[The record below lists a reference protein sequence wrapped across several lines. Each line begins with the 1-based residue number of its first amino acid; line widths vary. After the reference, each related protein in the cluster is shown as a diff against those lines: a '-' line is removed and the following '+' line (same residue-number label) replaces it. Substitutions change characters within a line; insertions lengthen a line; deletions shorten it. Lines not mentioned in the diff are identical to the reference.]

1 MVYKPVI
8 SYFHSFI
15 TVPSENLLELKG
27 NRQVRYIVSSA
38 QKQRGSFLP

>member
-8 SYFHSFI
+8 SHFHSFI
-15 TVPSENLLELKG
+15 AVTCEILSKLKG

-38 QKQRGSFLP
+38 QKQRG